1 LKKES
6 VLGKKW
12 LLLIGAVALT
22 ACTASQ
28 VNTKIPETSRYAP
41 VNEEAEG
48 EVSYLNAGA
57 KAVRNARREDAYK
70 KMYEHCGGSYE
81 IVREED
87 QDAAFPPRARQRRIW
102 FNCVQKASDD

>member
-1 LKKES
+1 MIS
-6 VLGKKW
+6 RIS
-12 LLLIGAVALT
+12 LLVACLALT
-22 ACTASQ
+22 ACSSSQ
-28 VNTKIPETSRYAP
+28 VRTEIPETSRYAP
-41 VNEEAEG
+41 VNDQVNG

-87 QDAAFPPRARQRRIW
+87 QESPFGGPQRRIW
-102 FNCVQKASDD
+102 FKCVEGETAEGGQEG